1 MFSSPELKA
10 AKLSL
15 SNMFNRSA
23 LGLTARLLLVR
34 QIAFC
39 SEVSLNFN
47 EVRPGYVKS
56 SEKTIKIH
64 ISELKIGMFISKLD
78 RPWLETPFLMQGFV
92 VESLD
97 DIDAIAEY
105 SQQVWIDAVR
115 EEWVAPEAR
124 ATAKGHAK
132 KVTYIN
138 KVDTQ
143 TEHSAALQTYR
154 EARRI
159 TRTLLD
165 DLRLG
170 GVINSEQAKETVK
183 DCVHSILRNADALL
197 WMSKIRS
204 QDEYTAEHCLNVCVL
219 AIAFGRHLGMSE
231 ADLEKL
237 GMCGLLH
244 DVGKMKVDPAIL
256 NKPSSLTEK
265 EFNIMKAHATH
276 GRNLLMASPG
286 IPNSTIDVA
295 YSHHEK
301 VDGTGY
307 PRGLKSSGISELAK
321 MIAIVDAYDAMT
333 ADRCYALG
341 IPSTEALKTIYKD
354 RGTHFDDRLALEF
367 IKCVGLYPPGTLVE
381 LVNGLVAIVFE
392 TNPRF
397 RHLPKIIAVKNQD
410 KLLAK
415 NVLVDLADVEK
426 EKLEKTFLIKRAL
439 KDGAFGVFIKDYREQ
454 GLALG

>member
-1 MFSSPELKA
+1 MLNCPA
-10 AKLSL
+10 P
-15 SNMFNRSA
+15 
-23 LGLTARLLLVR
+23 GLTALLQLVR

-39 SEVSLNFN
+39 SEVTLNFN
-47 EVRPGYVKS
+47 EIRPGYVKS

-64 ISELKIGMFISKLD
+64 TSELKIGMFVSKLD

-97 DIDAIAEY
+97 DIAAIEEY

-115 EEWVAPEAR
+115 EEWVTPEAR
-124 ATAKGHAK
+124 ATVKGHAK

-138 KVDTQ
+138 KVDT
-143 TEHSAALQTYR
+143 TAEHSAALQTYR

-204 QDEYTAEHCLNVCVL
+204 QDEYTAEHCLNVCIL

-301 VDGTGY
+301 IDGTGY
-307 PRGLKSSGISELAK
+307 PRGLKSSGISEYAK

-333 ADRCYALG
+333 ADRCYSPG

-367 IKCVGLYPPGTLVE
+367 IKSVGLYPPGTLVE

-392 TNPRF
+392 TNPKF
-397 RHLPKIIAVKNQD
+397 RHLPKIIVVKNQD
-410 KLLAK
+410 KPLAK

-439 KDGAFGVFIKDYREQ
+439 KDGTFGVFLKDYREQ

>member
-1 MFSSPELKA
+1 MDL
-10 AKLSL
+10 
-15 SNMFNRSA
+15 
-23 LGLTARLLLVR
+23 
-34 QIAFC
+34 
-39 SEVSLNFN
+39 N

-64 ISELKIGMFISKLD
+64 ISELKIGMFVSKLE

-97 DIDAIAEY
+97 DIDAISEY
-105 SQQVWIDAVR
+105 SQYVWIDAVR
-115 EEWVAPEAR
+115 EEWVPPEER
-124 ATAKGHAK
+124 AVAKGQSK
-132 KVTYIN
+132 KVSYIN
-138 KVDTQ
+138 KIDTKA
-143 TEHSAALQTYR
+143 EHSAALQTYR

-170 GVINSEQAKETVK
+170 GVINSEKAKETVK
-183 DCVHSILRNADALL
+183 DCVHSILRNSDALL
-197 WMSKIRS
+197 WMSKIRN
-204 QDEYTAEHCLNVCVL
+204 QDEYTAEHCLNVCIL

-244 DVGKMKVDPAIL
+244 DVGKMKVDPAVL
-256 NKPSSLTEK
+256 NKPSPLTEK
-265 EFNIMKAHATH
+265 EFNIMKAHSTH

-301 VDGTGY
+301 MDGTGY

-333 ADRCYALG
+333 ADRCYSPS
-341 IPSTEALKTIYKD
+341 IPSTEALKIIFKD

-367 IKCVGLYPPGTLVE
+367 IKSVGLYPPGTLVE

-392 TNPRF
+392 TNTKF
-397 RHLPKIIAVKNQD
+397 RHLPKVIVVNNQE
-410 KLLAK
+410 KALSK
-415 NVLVDLADVEK
+415 KVLIDLADVEK
-426 EKLEKTFLIKRAL
+426 GKMEKNFLIKRAL
-439 KDGAFGVFIKDYREQ
+439 KDGAFGVYIKDHYEQ
-454 GLALG
+454 GLALS

>member
-1 MFSSPELKA
+1 MYRCLDP
-10 AKLSL
+10 
-15 SNMFNRSA
+15 
-23 LGLTARLLLVR
+23 LGQADQISCEVRLDY
-34 QIAFC
+34 
-39 SEVSLNFN
+39 N

-56 SEKTIKIH
+56 SEKTVKIH
-64 ISELKIGMFISKLD
+64 ISELKIGMFVSKLE

-105 SQQVWIDAVR
+105 SQHVWIDAVR
-115 EEWVAPEAR
+115 EEWVPPEER
-124 ATAKGHAK
+124 AVAKGQSK
-132 KVTYIN
+132 KVSYIN
-138 KVDTQ
+138 KVDTKV
-143 TEHSAALQTYR
+143 EHSAALQTYR

-204 QDEYTAEHCLNVCVL
+204 QDEYTAEHCLNVCIL

-244 DVGKMKVDPAIL
+244 DVGKMKVDPAVL

-265 EFNIMKAHATH
+265 EFSIMKAHSIH

-301 VDGTGY
+301 MDGTGY

-333 ADRCYALG
+333 ADRCYSAG
-341 IPSTEALKTIYKD
+341 IPSTEALKIIFKD

-367 IKCVGLYPPGTLVE
+367 IKSVGLYPPGTLVE

-392 TNPRF
+392 TNSKF
-397 RHLPKIIAVKNQD
+397 RHLPKIIVVKKQD
-410 KLLAK
+410 KPLAK

-426 EKLEKTFLIKRAL
+426 QTLEKTFLIKRAL
-439 KDGAFGVFIKDYREQ
+439 KDGAFGVFIKDYKEQ